1 VALRLTEFLL
11 YGHGGALMKRSDFRH
26 YPLNFMLQ
34 DALILLTPVFLMLIG
49 VLVLE

>member
-1 VALRLTEFLL
+1 M
-11 YGHGGALMKRSDFRH
+11 MKRSDFRH
-26 YPLNFMLQ
+26 YPLNVVIQ